1 MQSVQIK
8 LPVHAN
14 LKIPKRKL
22 FTNELTVKYIT
33 ICYLIDKSKFKINP
47 MNNTL
52 LLEIS
57 ENFGTPTYVYSAE
70 KIQEQYQKLHRSFEP
85 LNVKL
90 HYALKA
96 LNNSNILKLLKNEG
110 AGLDAVSL
118 EEIHLVLRAGVAPEK
133 IMYTPNCV
141 AFDEIKQAVEL
152 GVFINLDNLTMLE
165 KFGQV
170 YGHSVGCCIR
180 RK

>member
-33 ICYLIDKSKFKINP
+33 ICYLIDKSITFVSKFKINP

-96 LNNSNILKLLKNEG
+96 LNNSNIL
-110 AGLDAVSL
+110 
-118 EEIHLVLRAGVAPEK
+118 
-133 IMYTPNCV
+133 
-141 AFDEIKQAVEL
+141 
-152 GVFINLDNLTMLE
+152 
-165 KFGQV
+165 
-170 YGHSVGCCIR
+170 
-180 RK
+180 